1 MFCTHKE
8 IASKE
13 KNLGRERGG
22 EGERERTGPFL
33 KFWYR
38 ISILSVSVL
47 RAHVPLLAEF
57 FPTKKKTFFKAE
69 SKKTTTTTH

>member
-1 MFCTHKE
+1 V
-8 IASKE
+8 
-13 KNLGRERGG
+13 
-22 EGERERTGPFL
+22 RERTGPFL

-57 FPTKKKTFFKAE
+57 FRTKKKTFFKAE
-69 SKKTTTTTH
+69 SKKTTTTTHKSDEMVVDELELEPEL